1 MSYKSIPCSNKIL
14 LLFILLLALGCGSN
28 EDMVDNTNGDNQTTA
43 KNNVLLI
50 IADDLG
56 LDATSGYN
64 IGNQK
69 PIMPTLQKLINS
81 GIKFNNVWSNPVCTP
96 TRGTILTG
104 KYGYRTSVLKVDDAL
119 STSEISIFKNLKNN
133 TNYNSA
139 FIGKWHLSGK
149 PSDRNH
155 PNNMGIDYYAGI
167 LGGGVSDYFNWTL
180 SKNGQNSIVNQYI
193 TSFFT
198 DEAINWVN
206 SQNSSWF
213 LCLSYNAPHTPFHL
227 APTNLHSQGALPSD
241 NVSIE
246 QNPLPYYFS
255 MIEAMD
261 TEIGRLLESI
271 GSDVVN
277 NTTIIFIGD
286 NGTPNQV
293 AQQYNP
299 RRVKGTLY
307 KGGINVPMIVSGNK
321 VTRSSDSDDSLIN
334 TTDLY
339 STVAE
344 LCGIENSNVHDS
356 QSFVDLFN
364 SNSSSNTRD
373 FIYSELGNNEYT
385 IRNSTH
391 KYIHFED
398 GSEALFNLSMNEFE
412 RPNLLIQSQLP
423 LSSNDSKNK
432 DELINELNQIRN

>member
-14 LLFILLLALGCGSN
+14 LLFIVLLALGCGSN
-28 EDMVDNTNGDNQTTA
+28 EDIVDNTNGDNQTTA

-56 LDATSGYN
+56 LDATAGYN

-104 KYGYRTSVLKVDDAL
+104 KYGYRTSVLKVDDVL

-180 SKNGQNSIVNQYI
+180 SKNGQNSNVNQYI
-193 TSFFT
+193 TSVFT
-198 DEAINWVN
+198 DEAINWIT

-321 VTRSSDSDDSLIN
+321 VTRSNDSDDSLIN
-334 TTDLY
+334 TTD
-339 STVAE
+339 
-344 LCGIENSNVHDS
+344 
-356 QSFVDLFN
+356 
-364 SNSSSNTRD
+364 
-373 FIYSELGNNEYT
+373 YT
-385 IRNSTH
+385 
-391 KYIHFED
+391 
-398 GSEALFNLSMNEFE
+398 
-412 RPNLLIQSQLP
+412 QL
-423 LSSNDSKNK
+423 
-432 DELINELNQIRN
+432 

>member
-1 MSYKSIPCSNKIL
+1 MSYKSIHYSNKIL
-14 LLFILLLALGCGSN
+14 LLFILLVSFGCSDEDSDNNTN
-28 EDMVDNTNGDNQTTA
+28 EDNQNIV

-56 LDATSGYN
+56 LDATVGYN

-69 PIMPTLQKLINS
+69 PTMPTLQKLINS

-96 TRGTILTG
+96 TRGTILSG
-104 KYGYRTSVLKVDDAL
+104 KYGYRTSVLKVDDVL
-119 STSEISIFKNLKNN
+119 STSEISIFKHLKNN
-133 TNYNSA
+133 TDYNSA

-167 LGGGVSDYFNWTL
+167 LGGGVPDYFNWTL
-180 SKNGQNSIVNQYI
+180 SKNGQNSNVNQYI
-193 TSFFT
+193 TSVFT
-198 DEAINWVN
+198 DEAINWIS
-206 SQNSSWF
+206 SQNSPWF

-227 APTNLHSQGALPSD
+227 APINLHSQGALPDD

-271 GSDVVN
+271 GSDVAN
-277 NTTIIFIGD
+277 ETTIIFIGD
-286 NGTPNQV
+286 NGTPNEV
-293 AQQYNP
+293 TQQYNP

-307 KGGINVPMIVSGNK
+307 KGGINVPMVVSGNN
-321 VTRSSDSDDSLIN
+321 VTRLNDEDNSLIN

-339 STVAE
+339 STIAE
-344 LCGIENSNVHDS
+344 LCGIENSDVHDS
-356 QSFVDLFN
+356 QSFVDLLN
-364 SNSSSNTRD
+364 SNSSSNTREY
-373 FIYSELGNNEYT
+373 IYSELGNDEYA

-398 GSEALFNLSMNEFE
+398 GSEALFNLSINEFE

-423 LSSNDSKNK
+423 LSSNDSNNKNQLVSK
-432 DELINELNQIRN
+432 LNQIRN

>member
-1 MSYKSIPCSNKIL
+1 MLYKSIPYSNRIL
-14 LLFILLLALGCGSN
+14 LLFILLVALGCSGD
-28 EDMVDNTNGDNQTTA
+28 EDSGNNNNGDDQTIV

-56 LDATSGYN
+56 LDATVGYN

-69 PIMPTLQKLINS
+69 PSMPTLQKLIDS

-104 KYGYRTSVLKVDDAL
+104 KYGYRTSVLKVDDVL
-119 STSEISIFKNLKNN
+119 TTSEVSIFKHLGNN
-133 TNYNSA
+133 TNYSSA
-139 FIGKWHLSGK
+139 FIGKWHLSGR

-167 LGGGVSDYFNWTL
+167 LGGGVQNYFNWTL
-180 SKNGQNSIVNQYI
+180 SKNGQNSNVNQYI
-193 TSFFT
+193 TSVFT
-198 DEAINWVN
+198 DEAISWINN
-206 SQNSSWF
+206 QSNAWF

-227 APTNLHSQGALPSD
+227 APTNLHGQGTLPDD
-241 NVSIE
+241 NTSIE

-261 TEIGRLLESI
+261 TEIGRLIQSI
-271 GSDVVN
+271 GTDVAD
-277 NTTIIFIGD
+277 NTTIIFVGD

-293 AQQYNP
+293 AQQYSP

-307 KGGINVPMIVSGNK
+307 KGGINVPMVVSGNK
-321 VTRSSDSDDSLIN
+321 VTRLNVNDNSLIN

-339 STVAE
+339 STIAE
-344 LCGIENSNVHDS
+344 LCGIENSDVHDS
-356 QSFVDLFN
+356 QSFVGLFN

-373 FIYSELGNNEYT
+373 YIYSELGNNEYA

-398 GSEALFNLSMNEFE
+398 GSEALFNLSINEFE
-412 RPNLLIQSQLP
+412 RPNLLMQSQLP
-423 LSSNDSKNK
+423 LSSNDSKNM
-432 DELINELNQIRN
+432 DELVTKLNQIRN

>member
-1 MSYKSIPCSNKIL
+1 MSYKSIHYSNKIL
-14 LLFILLLALGCGSN
+14 LLFILLVSFGCSDEDSDNNTN
-28 EDMVDNTNGDNQTTA
+28 EDNQNIV

-56 LDATSGYN
+56 LDATVGYN

-69 PIMPTLQKLINS
+69 PTMPTLQKLINS

-96 TRGTILTG
+96 TRGTILSG
-104 KYGYRTSVLKVDDAL
+104 KYGYRTSVLKVDDVL
-119 STSEISIFKNLKNN
+119 STSEISIFKHLKNN
-133 TNYNSA
+133 TDYNSA

-167 LGGGVSDYFNWTL
+167 LGGGVPDYFNWTL
-180 SKNGQNSIVNQYI
+180 SKNGQNSNVNQYI
-193 TSFFT
+193 TSVFT
-198 DEAINWVN
+198 DEAINWIS
-206 SQNSSWF
+206 SQNSPWF

-227 APTNLHSQGALPSD
+227 APINLHSQGALPDD

-271 GSDVVN
+271 GSDVAN
-277 NTTIIFIGD
+277 ETTIIFIGD
-286 NGTPNQV
+286 NGTPNEV
-293 AQQYNP
+293 TQQYNP

-307 KGGINVPMIVSGNK
+307 KGGINVPMVVSGNN
-321 VTRSSDSDDSLIN
+321 VTRLNDEDNSLIN

-339 STVAE
+339 STIAE
-344 LCGIENSNVHDS
+344 LCGIENSDVHDS
-356 QSFVDLFN
+356 QSFVDLLN
-364 SNSSSNTRD
+364 SNSSSNTREY
-373 FIYSELGNNEYT
+373 IYSELGNDEYA

-398 GSEALFNLSMNEFE
+398 GSEALFNLSINEFE

-432 DELINELNQIRN
+432 NQLVSKLNQIRN

>member
-1 MSYKSIPCSNKIL
+1 MLYKSIPYSNRIL
-14 LLFILLLALGCGSN
+14 LLFILLVALGCSGD
-28 EDMVDNTNGDNQTTA
+28 EDSGNNNNGDDQTIV

-56 LDATSGYN
+56 LDATVGYN

-69 PIMPTLQKLINS
+69 PSMPTLQKLIDS

-104 KYGYRTSVLKVDDAL
+104 KYGYRTSVLKVDDVL
-119 STSEISIFKNLKNN
+119 TTSEVSIFKHLGNN
-133 TNYNSA
+133 TNYSSA
-139 FIGKWHLSGK
+139 FIGKWHLSGR

-167 LGGGVSDYFNWTL
+167 LGGGVQNYFNWTL
-180 SKNGQNSIVNQYI
+180 SKNGQNSNVNEYI
-193 TSFFT
+193 TSVFT
-198 DEAINWVN
+198 DEAISWINDQSN
-206 SQNSSWF
+206 PWF

-227 APTNLHSQGALPSD
+227 APTNLHSQGTLPDD
-241 NVSIE
+241 NTSIE

-261 TEIGRLLESI
+261 TEIGRLLQSI
-271 GSDVVN
+271 GTAVAN
-277 NTTIIFIGD
+277 NTTIIFVGD

-293 AQQYNP
+293 AQQYSP

-307 KGGINVPMIVSGNK
+307 KGGINVPMVVSGNK
-321 VTRSSDSDDSLIN
+321 VTRLNDNDDSLIN

-339 STVAE
+339 STIAE
-344 LCGIENSNVHDS
+344 LCGIENSDVHDS
-356 QSFVDLFN
+356 KSFLGLLN
-364 SNSSSNTRD
+364 SNSSSNNRD
-373 FIYSELGNNEYT
+373 YIYSELGNNEYT

-412 RPNLLIQSQLP
+412 RPNLLMQSQLP

-432 DELINELNQIRN
+432 DELVTKLNQIRN

>member
-1 MSYKSIPCSNKIL
+1 MLYKLTLYRNRIFLLSI
-14 LLFILLLALGCGSN
+14 LFIVASCGSGEGSIDSN
-28 EDMVDNTNGDNQTTA
+28 IGDDQVQE

-56 LDATSGYN
+56 LDPTVGYN

-69 PIMPTLQKLINS
+69 PSMPTLQTLINS

-96 TRGTILTG
+96 TRATILTG
-104 KYGYRTSVLKVDDAL
+104 KYGYRTSVLKVDDVL
-119 STSEISIFKNLKNN
+119 STSEVSIFKKLNDN
-133 TNYNSA
+133 TNYSSA
-139 FIGKWHLSGK
+139 FIGKWHLSGR
-149 PSDRNH
+149 PADRNH

-167 LGGGVSDYFNWTL
+167 LGGGVPDYFNWSY
-180 SKNGQNSIVNQYI
+180 SKNGQNSNVNQYI
-193 TSFFT
+193 TSVFT
-198 DEAINWVN
+198 DEAINWIN
-206 SQNSSWF
+206 SQSSSWF

-271 GSDVVN
+271 GSDVVS

-307 KGGINVPMIVSGNK
+307 KGGINVPMIISGNK
-321 VTRSSDSDDSLIN
+321 VTRSNEDDDSLIN
-334 TTDLY
+334 TTDMY
-339 STVAE
+339 SSVAE
-344 LCGIENSNVHDS
+344 LCGIENSNIHDS
-356 QSFVDLFN
+356 KSFVSLFN
-364 SNSSSNTRD
+364 SNSSSSVRD
-373 FIYSELGNNEYT
+373 YIYSELGNNEYA

-398 GSEALFNLSMNEFE
+398 GSEALFNLSINEFE

-432 DELINELNQIRN
+432 DELISELNRIRN

>member
-1 MSYKSIPCSNKIL
+1 MLYKLILYRTRVFLLSI
-14 LLFILLLALGCGSN
+14 LFIVASCSSEEGSS
-28 EDMVDNTNGDNQTTA
+28 DNNIDDDQVQE

-56 LDATSGYN
+56 LDATVGYN

-69 PIMPTLQKLINS
+69 PSMPTLQNLINT

-104 KYGYRTSVLKVDDAL
+104 KYGYRTSVLKVDDVL
-119 STSEISIFKNLKNN
+119 STSEVSIFKKLNDN
-133 TNYNSA
+133 TNYSSA
-139 FIGKWHLSGK
+139 FIGKWHLSGR
-149 PSDRNH
+149 PPDRNH
-155 PNNMGIDYYAGI
+155 PNNMGIEYYSGI
-167 LGGGVSDYFNWTL
+167 LGGGVQNYFNWTL
-180 SKNGQNSIVNQYI
+180 SKNGQNSNVNQYI

-198 DEAINWVN
+198 DDAISWINN
-206 SQNSSWF
+206 QNNPWF
-213 LCLSYNAPHTPFHL
+213 LCLSYNTPHTPFHL
-227 APTNLHSQGALPSD
+227 APTDLHSQGALPD
-241 NVSIE
+241 DDISIE

-261 TEIGRLLESI
+261 SEIGRLIESI
-271 GSDVVN
+271 GSNVLN

-321 VTRSSDSDDSLIN
+321 VTRSNDSDDSLIN

-344 LCGIENSNVHDS
+344 LCGIENSDVFDS
-356 QSFVDLFN
+356 KSFVDLFN
-364 SNSSSNTRD
+364 SNSSSNSRD
-373 FIYSELGNNEYT
+373 YIYSELGNNEYA

-398 GSEALFNLSMNEFE
+398 GTEALFNLSVNEFE
-412 RPNLLIQSQLP
+412 RPNLLMQNQLP
-423 LSSNDSKNK
+423 LSSNDSQNK
-432 DELINELNQIRN
+432 DALTNKLNQIRN

>member
-1 MSYKSIPCSNKIL
+1 MLYKLTLYRNRIFLLSI
-14 LLFILLLALGCGSN
+14 LFVVASCGSEEGSIDSN
-28 EDMVDNTNGDNQTTA
+28 IGDDQVQE

-56 LDATSGYN
+56 LDPTVGYN

-69 PIMPTLQKLINS
+69 PSMPTLQTLINS

-96 TRGTILTG
+96 TRATILTG
-104 KYGYRTSVLKVDDAL
+104 KYGYRTSVLKVDDVL
-119 STSEISIFKNLKNN
+119 STSEVSIFKKLNDN
-133 TNYNSA
+133 TNYSSA
-139 FIGKWHLSGK
+139 FIGKWHLSGR
-149 PSDRNH
+149 PADRNH

-167 LGGGVSDYFNWTL
+167 LGGGVPDYFNWSY
-180 SKNGQNSIVNQYI
+180 SKNGQNSNVNQYI
-193 TSFFT
+193 TSVFT
-198 DEAINWVN
+198 DEAINWIN
-206 SQNSSWF
+206 SQSSSWF

-271 GSDVVN
+271 GSDVVS

-307 KGGINVPMIVSGNK
+307 RGGINVPMIISGNK
-321 VTRSSDSDDSLIN
+321 VTRSNEDDDSLIN
-334 TTDLY
+334 TTDMY
-339 STVAE
+339 SSVAE
-344 LCGIENSNVHDS
+344 LCGIENSNIHDS
-356 QSFVDLFN
+356 KSFVSLFN
-364 SNSSSNTRD
+364 SNSPSSVRD
-373 FIYSELGNNEYT
+373 YIYSELGNNEYA

-398 GSEALFNLSMNEFE
+398 GSEALFNLSINEFE

-432 DELINELNQIRN
+432 DELINELNRIRN

>member
-1 MSYKSIPCSNKIL
+1 MSYKSIHYSNKIL
-14 LLFILLLALGCGSN
+14 LLFILLVSFGCSDEDLDNNTN
-28 EDMVDNTNGDNQTTA
+28 EDNQNIV

-56 LDATSGYN
+56 LDATVGYN

-69 PIMPTLQKLINS
+69 PTMPTLQKLINS

-96 TRGTILTG
+96 TRGTILSG
-104 KYGYRTSVLKVDDAL
+104 KYGYRTSVLKVDDVL
-119 STSEISIFKNLKNN
+119 STSEISIFKHLKNN
-133 TNYNSA
+133 TDYNSA

-167 LGGGVSDYFNWTL
+167 LGGGVPDYFNWTL
-180 SKNGQNSIVNQYI
+180 SKNGQNSNVNQYI
-193 TSFFT
+193 TSVFT
-198 DEAINWVN
+198 DEAINWIS
-206 SQNSSWF
+206 SQNSPWF

-227 APTNLHSQGALPSD
+227 APINLHSQGALPDD

-271 GSDVVN
+271 GSDVAN
-277 NTTIIFIGD
+277 ETTIIFIGD
-286 NGTPNQV
+286 NGTPNEV
-293 AQQYNP
+293 TQQYNP

-307 KGGINVPMIVSGNK
+307 KGGINVPMVVSGNN
-321 VTRSSDSDDSLIN
+321 VTRLNDEDNSLIN

-339 STVAE
+339 STIAE
-344 LCGIENSNVHDS
+344 LCGIENSDVHDS
-356 QSFVDLFN
+356 QSFVDLLN
-364 SNSSSNTRD
+364 SNSSSNTREY
-373 FIYSELGNNEYT
+373 IYSELGNDEYA

-398 GSEALFNLSMNEFE
+398 GSEALFNLSINEFE

-432 DELINELNQIRN
+432 NQLVSKLNQIRN

>member
-1 MSYKSIPCSNKIL
+1 MSYKSIHYSNKIL
-14 LLFILLLALGCGSN
+14 LLFILLVSFGCSDEDLDNNTN
-28 EDMVDNTNGDNQTTA
+28 EDNQNRV

-56 LDATSGYN
+56 LDATVGYN

-69 PIMPTLQKLINS
+69 PTMPTLQKLINS

-96 TRGTILTG
+96 TRGTILSG
-104 KYGYRTSVLKVDDAL
+104 KYGYRTSVLKVDDVL
-119 STSEISIFKNLKNN
+119 STSEISIFKHLKNN
-133 TNYNSA
+133 TDYNSA

-167 LGGGVSDYFNWTL
+167 LGGGVPDYFNWTL
-180 SKNGQNSIVNQYI
+180 SKNGQNSNVNQYI
-193 TSFFT
+193 TSVFT
-198 DEAINWVN
+198 DEAINWIS
-206 SQNSSWF
+206 SQNSPWF

-227 APTNLHSQGALPSD
+227 APINLHSQGALPDD

-271 GSDVVN
+271 GSDVAN
-277 NTTIIFIGD
+277 ETTIIFIGD
-286 NGTPNQV
+286 NGTPNEV
-293 AQQYNP
+293 TQQYNP

-307 KGGINVPMIVSGNK
+307 KGGINVPMVVSGNN
-321 VTRSSDSDDSLIN
+321 VTRLNDEDNSLIN

-339 STVAE
+339 STIAE
-344 LCGIENSNVHDS
+344 LCGIENSDVHDS
-356 QSFVDLFN
+356 QSFVDLLN
-364 SNSSSNTRD
+364 SNSSSNTREY
-373 FIYSELGNNEYT
+373 IYSELGNDEYA

-398 GSEALFNLSMNEFE
+398 GSEALFNLSINEFE

-423 LSSNDSKNK
+423 LSSNDSNNKNQLVSK
-432 DELINELNQIRN
+432 LNQIRN

>member
-1 MSYKSIPCSNKIL
+1 MSYKSIPYSNRIL
-14 LLFILLLALGCGSN
+14 LLFILLVALGCSGD
-28 EDMVDNTNGDNQTTA
+28 EDSGNNNNGDDQTIV

-56 LDATSGYN
+56 LDATVGYN

-69 PIMPTLQKLINS
+69 PSMPTLQKLINS

-96 TRGTILTG
+96 TRATILTG
-104 KYGYRTSVLKVDDAL
+104 KYGYRTSVLKVDDVL
-119 STSEISIFKNLKNN
+119 STSEVSIFKHLDNN
-133 TNYNSA
+133 TNYSSA
-139 FIGKWHLSGK
+139 FIGKWHLSGR

-167 LGGGVSDYFNWTL
+167 LGGGVQNYFNWTL
-180 SKNGQNSIVNQYI
+180 SKNGQNSNVNEYI
-193 TSFFT
+193 TSVFT
-198 DEAINWVN
+198 DEAISWINDQSN
-206 SQNSSWF
+206 PWF

-227 APTNLHSQGALPSD
+227 APTNLHSQGTLPDD
-241 NVSIE
+241 NTSIE

-261 TEIGRLLESI
+261 TEIGRLLQSI
-271 GSDVVN
+271 GTAVAN
-277 NTTIIFIGD
+277 NTTIIFVGD

-293 AQQYNP
+293 AQQYSP

-307 KGGINVPMIVSGNK
+307 KGGINVPMVVSGNK
-321 VTRSSDSDDSLIN
+321 VTRLNDNDNSLIN

-339 STVAE
+339 STIAE
-344 LCGIENSNVHDS
+344 LCGIENSDVHDS
-356 QSFVDLFN
+356 QSFVGLFN

-373 FIYSELGNNEYT
+373 YIYSELGNNEYA

-391 KYIHFED
+391 KYIHFEN
-398 GSEALFNLSMNEFE
+398 GSEALFNLSINEFE
-412 RPNLLIQSQLP
+412 RPNLLMQSQLP
-423 LSSNDSKNK
+423 LSSNDSKNM
-432 DELINELNQIRN
+432 DELVTKLNQIRN